1 MPEASMSRA
10 LDGQVAVITGGARG
24 QGRADA
30 VALAQLGA
38 RIVLCDVPAPMS
50 SVRYELGSAE
60 DLALTVSLVREAGSS
75 AIALPADVRD
85 PAAVSSVTGAAIA
98 AFGQIDILVANAGI
112 VSTGKLWELSD
123 EAWQE
128 MIGTNLT
135 GVFNA
140 LRAVVPHMRERRY
153 GRIVVISSLGGRAGL
168 PGISH
173 YAAAKWGAIG
183 LAKSLALEVAAEG
196 ITVNVVA
203 PTTVRTPMVVNVQSA
218 ERDANGEP
226 PTDEVLGNRLASH
239 HPIPRPWIYP
249 EDVAREVVHLVTEPG
264 NITGAVIEIGLGRSA
279 RMPSAISGQ
288 RRRQLA

>member
-1 MPEASMSRA
+1 MGQA

-30 VALAQLGA
+30 VALAELGA

-50 SVRYELGSAE
+50 SVQYELGSAE
-60 DLALTVSLVREAGSS
+60 DLALTVSMVREAGSA
-75 AIALPADVRD
+75 AIAVEADVRD
-85 PAAVSSVTGAAIA
+85 PGAVIGVADAAIA
-98 AFGQIDILVANAGI
+98 EFGQIDILVANAGI
-112 VSTGKLWELSD
+112 VSTGRLWELSD

-153 GRIVVISSLGGRAGL
+153 GRIVVISSQGGRAGL

-173 YAAAKWGAIG
+173 YSAAKWGIIG

-203 PTTVRTPMVVNVQSA
+203 PGTVRTPMVVNDATV
-218 ERDANGEP
+218 ERDANGAP
-226 PTDEVLGNRLASH
+226 LSDEILGKRFAAH
-239 HPIPRPWIYP
+239 HPIPRPWVYP
-249 EDVAREVVHLVTEPG
+249 QDVAREVVHLVTEPG
-264 NITGAVIEIGLGRSA
+264 NITGAVIEIGLGQSA
-279 RMPSAISGQ
+279 RAH
-288 RRRQLA
+288 

>member
-1 MPEASMSRA
+1 VSKA

-30 VALAQLGA
+30 VALAELGA

-50 SVRYELGSAE
+50 SVQYQLGSAE
-60 DLALTVSLVREAGSS
+60 DLALTVSLVREAGSA
-75 AIALPADVRD
+75 AIAVQADVRD
-85 PAAVSSVTGAAIA
+85 PVAVGQVAGAAIA
-98 AFGQIDILVANAGI
+98 EFGQIDILVANAGI
-112 VSTGKLWELSD
+112 VSTGRLWELSD

-128 MIGTNLT
+128 MIATNLT

-153 GRIVVISSLGGRAGL
+153 GRIVVISSQGGRAGL

-173 YAAAKWGAIG
+173 YSAAKWGIIG

-203 PTTVRTPMVVNVQSA
+203 PGTVRTPMVVNEATV

-226 PTDEVLGNRLASH
+226 LSDEVLGKRFAAH

-249 EDVAREVVHLVTEPG
+249 QDVAREVVHLVTEPG
-264 NITGAVIEIGLGRSA
+264 NITGAVIEIGLGQSA
-279 RMPSAISGQ
+279 RAH
-288 RRRQLA
+288 

>member
-1 MPEASMSRA
+1 MGKA

-30 VALAQLGA
+30 VALAELGA

-50 SVRYELGSAE
+50 SVKYQLGSAE
-60 DLALTVSLVREAGSS
+60 DLALTVSMVREAGSS

-85 PAAVSSVTGAAIA
+85 PAAVGQVADAAIA

-112 VSTGKLWELSD
+112 VSMGRLWELSD

-140 LRAVVPHMRERRY
+140 MRAVVPHMRERRY
-153 GRIVVISSLGGRAGL
+153 GRIVAISSLGGRAGL

-173 YAAAKWGAIG
+173 YSAAKWGVVG

-203 PTTVRTPMVVNVQSA
+203 PTTVRTPMVVNDQTI
-218 ERDANGEP
+218 ERDANGNP
-226 PTDEVLGNRLASH
+226 LSDEILAKRFAAH

-249 EDVAREVVHLVTEPG
+249 EDVAREVVHLVTESG
-264 NITGAVIEIGLGRSA
+264 NITGAVIEIGLAQSA
-279 RMPSAISGQ
+279 RGH
-288 RRRQLA
+288 

>member
-1 MPEASMSRA
+1 VSKA

-30 VALAQLGA
+30 VALAELGA

-50 SVRYELGSAE
+50 SVQYELGSAD
-60 DLALTVSLVREAGSS
+60 DLAQTVSLVQEAGSA
-75 AIALPADVRD
+75 AIALAADVRD
-85 PAAVSSVTGAAIA
+85 PAAVRAVADAAIA
-98 AFGQIDILVANAGI
+98 EFGQIDILVANAGI
-112 VSTGKLWELSD
+112 VSTGRLWELSD

-128 MIGTNLT
+128 MIATNLT
-135 GVFNA
+135 GVFHA

-153 GRIVVISSLGGRAGL
+153 GRIVVISSQGGRAGL

-173 YAAAKWGAIG
+173 YSAAKWGIIG

-203 PTTVRTPMVVNVQSA
+203 PGTVRTPMVVNEATV

-226 PTDEVLGNRLASH
+226 LSDELLGKRFAAH

-249 EDVAREVVHLVTEPG
+249 QDVAREVVHLVTEPG
-264 NITGAVIEIGLGRSA
+264 NITGAVIEIGLGQSA
-279 RMPSAISGQ
+279 RAH
-288 RRRQLA
+288 

>member
-1 MPEASMSRA
+1 MSKA

-38 RIVLCDVPAPMS
+38 RIVLCDVPAPMR
-50 SVRYELGSAE
+50 SVQYELGSAE
-60 DLALTVSLVREAGSS
+60 DLALTVSLVEEAGSS
-75 AIALPADVRD
+75 AIALAADVRD
-85 PAAVSSVTGAAIA
+85 PAAVDRVADAAIA
-98 AFGQIDILVANAGI
+98 QFGQIDILVANAGI
-112 VSTGKLWELSD
+112 VSTGRLWELSD
-123 EAWQE
+123 QAWQE

-140 LRAVVPHMRERRY
+140 LRAVVPHMRQHRY
-153 GRIVVISSLGGRAGL
+153 GRIVVISSQGGRAGL

-173 YAAAKWGAIG
+173 YSAAKWGIIG

-203 PTTVRTPMVVNVQSA
+203 PGTVRTPMVVNETTV

-226 PTDEVLGNRLASH
+226 LSDEILGKRFAAH

-249 EDVAREVVHLVTEPG
+249 QDVAREVVHLVTEPG
-264 NITGAVIEIGLGRSA
+264 NITGAVIEIGLGQSA
-279 RMPSAISGQ
+279 RTH
-288 RRRQLA
+288 

>member
-1 MPEASMSRA
+1 MSKA
-10 LDGQVAVITGGARG
+10 LGGQVAVITGGARG

-50 SVRYELGSAE
+50 SVQYELGSAE
-60 DLALTVSLVREAGSS
+60 DLALTVSLVEEAGSS
-75 AIALPADVRD
+75 AIALAADVRD
-85 PAAVSSVTGAAIA
+85 PAAVGRVADAAIA
-98 AFGQIDILVANAGI
+98 EFGQIDILVANVGI
-112 VSTGKLWELSD
+112 VSTGRLWELSD

-153 GRIVVISSLGGRAGL
+153 GRIVVISSQGGRAGL

-173 YAAAKWGAIG
+173 YSAAKWGIIG

-196 ITVNVVA
+196 ITVNVVT
-203 PTTVRTPMVVNVQSA
+203 PGTVRTPMVVNETTV

-226 PTDEVLGNRLASH
+226 LSDEILGKRFAAH

-249 EDVAREVVHLVTEPG
+249 QDVAREVVHLVTEPG
-264 NITGAVIEIGLGRSA
+264 NITGAVVEIGLGQSA
-279 RMPSAISGQ
+279 RTH
-288 RRRQLA
+288 

>member
-1 MPEASMSRA
+1 MSKA

-50 SVRYELGSAE
+50 SVQYQLGSAE

-75 AIALPADVRD
+75 AIAVQADVRD
-85 PAAVSSVTGAAIA
+85 PAAVGQVAGAAIA
-98 AFGQIDILVANAGI
+98 EFGQIDILVANAGI
-112 VSTGKLWELSD
+112 VSTGRLWELSD

-128 MIGTNLT
+128 MIATNLT

-153 GRIVVISSLGGRAGL
+153 GRIVVISSQGGRAGL

-173 YAAAKWGAIG
+173 YSAAKWGIIG

-203 PTTVRTPMVVNVQSA
+203 PGTVRTPMVVNEATV

-226 PTDEVLGNRLASH
+226 LSDELLGKRFAAH

-249 EDVAREVVHLVTEPG
+249 QDVAREVVHLVTEPG
-264 NITGAVIEIGLGRSA
+264 NITGAVIEIGLGQSA
-279 RMPSAISGQ
+279 RAH
-288 RRRQLA
+288 

>member
-1 MPEASMSRA
+1 MGKQ

-30 VALAQLGA
+30 VALARLGA
-38 RIVLCDVPAPMS
+38 RIVLCDVPAPMR
-50 SVRYELGSAE
+50 SVQYQLGSAE
-60 DLALTVSLVREAGSS
+60 DLALTVSLVEEAGSS
-75 AIALPADVRD
+75 AIALAADVRD
-85 PAAVSSVTGAAIA
+85 PAAVGRVADAAIA
-98 AFGQIDILVANAGI
+98 EFGQIDILVANAGI
-112 VSTGKLWELSD
+112 VSTGRLWELSD

-153 GRIVVISSLGGRAGL
+153 GRIVVISSQGGRAGL

-173 YAAAKWGAIG
+173 YSAAKWGIIG

-196 ITVNVVA
+196 LTVNVVA
-203 PTTVRTPMVVNVQSA
+203 PGTVRTPMVVNETTV

-226 PTDEVLGNRLASH
+226 LSDEILGQRFAAH

-249 EDVAREVVHLVTEPG
+249 QDVAREVVHLVTEPG
-264 NITGAVIEIGLGRSA
+264 NITGAVIEIGLGQSA
-279 RMPSAISGQ
+279 RTH
-288 RRRQLA
+288 

>member
-1 MPEASMSRA
+1 VSKA

-38 RIVLCDVPAPMS
+38 RIVLCDVPAPMR
-50 SVRYELGSAE
+50 SVQYELGSAE
-60 DLALTVSLVREAGSS
+60 DLALTVSLVEEAGSS
-75 AIALPADVRD
+75 AIALAADVRD
-85 PAAVSSVTGAAIA
+85 PAAVGRVTDAAIA
-98 AFGQIDILVANAGI
+98 EFGQIDILVANAGI
-112 VSTGKLWELSD
+112 VSTGRLWELSD

-153 GRIVVISSLGGRAGL
+153 GRIVVISSQGGRAGL

-173 YAAAKWGAIG
+173 YSAAKWGIIG

-203 PTTVRTPMVVNVQSA
+203 PGTVRTPMVVNETTV

-226 PTDEVLGNRLASH
+226 LSDEILGRRFAAH

-249 EDVAREVVHLVTEPG
+249 QDVAREVVHLVTEPG
-264 NITGAVIEIGLGRSA
+264 NITGAVIEIGLGQSA
-279 RMPSAISGQ
+279 RTH
-288 RRRQLA
+288 

>member
-1 MPEASMSRA
+1 VGGILE
-10 LDGQVAVITGGARG
+10 GQVAVITGGARG

-38 RIVLCDVPAPMS
+38 RIALCDVPAPMT
-50 SVRYELGSAE
+50 SVRYELGTAE
-60 DLALTVSLVREAGSS
+60 DLALTVSLVREAGSE
-75 AIALPADVRD
+75 AIAVQADVRD
-85 PAAVSSVTGAAIA
+85 PVAVAGVADAAVA

-112 VSTGKLWELSD
+112 VSTGRLWELSD

-128 MIGTNLT
+128 MIATNLT

-140 LRAVVPHMRERRY
+140 MRAVVPHMRERRY
-153 GRIVVISSLGGRAGL
+153 GRIVAISSQGGRAGL

-173 YAAAKWGAIG
+173 YSAAKWGIIG

-203 PTTVRTPMVVNVQSA
+203 PGTVKTPMVVNVPTA

-226 PTDEVLGNRLASH
+226 LSDEVLGRRFTAH
-239 HPIPRPWIYP
+239 HPIPRPWVYP
-249 EDVAREVVHLVTEPG
+249 QDVAREVVHLVTEPG
-264 NITGAVIEIGLGRSA
+264 NITGAVIEIGLGQSA
-279 RMPSAISGQ
+279 RMH
-288 RRRQLA
+288 

>member
-1 MPEASMSRA
+1 MGDT

-30 VALAQLGA
+30 VALARLGA
-38 RIVLCDVPAPMS
+38 RIAVCDAPAPMT
-50 SVRYELGSAE
+50 SVRYELGTAE
-60 DLALTVSLVREAGSS
+60 DLARTVSLVREAGSE
-75 AIALPADVRD
+75 AIAVAADVRD
-85 PAAVSSVTGAAIA
+85 PAAVAAVADAAIA
-98 AFGQIDILVANAGI
+98 EFGQVDILVANAGI
-112 VSTGKLWELSD
+112 VSTGRLWELTD

-140 LRAVVPHMRERRY
+140 MRAVVPHMRERRY
-153 GRIVVISSLGGRAGL
+153 GRIVAISSQGGRAGL

-173 YAAAKWGAIG
+173 YSAAKWGIIG

-203 PTTVRTPMVVNVQSA
+203 PGTVRTPMVVNDATV
-218 ERDANGEP
+218 ERDANGDP
-226 PTDEVLGNRLASH
+226 LSDEILGKRFAAH

-264 NITGAVIEIGLGRSA
+264 NITGAVIEIGLGQSA
-279 RMPSAISGQ
+279 RMH
-288 RRRQLA
+288 